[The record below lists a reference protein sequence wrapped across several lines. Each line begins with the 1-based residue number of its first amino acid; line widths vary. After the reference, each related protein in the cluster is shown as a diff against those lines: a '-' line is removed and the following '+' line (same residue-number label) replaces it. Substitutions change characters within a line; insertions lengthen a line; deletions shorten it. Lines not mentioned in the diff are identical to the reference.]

1 MFVLNNQLKLTTMKK
16 KYLIL
21 LLFFVGIITT
31 YSQNITVKGKISDS
45 NGISLPGV
53 NIVVKGTK
61 NSTSTGMDGDYTI
74 IAPNGAVLEFSFIGF
89 ESKEIKVT
97 GSSLN
102 IVLNESSQNLDEV
115 VVVGFSSQK
124 KANLTGAVA
133 KVNVERVLGS
143 RPVTDISKSLQG
155 TTPGLNIS
163 FNSGN
168 IGKSSNINI
177 RGAGTIVNGVVTGS
191 PLILVDGVP
200 SDMSL
205 LNPEDVASMSVLK
218 DAASA
223 SIYGARA
230 AFGVILITTKNGKDA
245 KGKVKFSYSNN
256 YGWSNPISL
265 IEFNDPTK
273 ELPAMIQAQARAGNA
288 NPESFG
294 MNYKTLLPGIIRWQ
308 EQYAS
313 SRNSNDKNMILGQDF
328 EAIGGK
334 LYFYRVWDPHKEMLK
349 QNAITAFHNLS
360 AQGSLGEK
368 SSFIVSLGVSDQ
380 EGVMN
385 INTENNKKINLNMGF
400 TTQLADWL
408 TGDFKIL
415 SSIQEYKSPFNYYN
429 SGLDTSGNGYFGY
442 YMRWGSYFPYG
453 TYNGVQ
459 FRHAAGY
466 MNNASM
472 NKRVENDTRFNTKL
486 TAQVTK
492 DFNIVGEYSINKNYL
507 TNKINGGQIPLWDW
521 WTSAADLVSGVP
533 TMMEP
538 GNDFVAQAKSS
549 YTINVANVY
558 ANYSKTFN
566 SVHNVKA
573 LGGLNTEWQSFERTY
588 ARRNTLLDK
597 NKPEF
602 NLAIGEQFTSPLTS
616 NSTMN
621 PGLSQ
626 YAIAGLFA
634 RVNYDYDGKYLLELN
649 ARYDGSSKFPTQEQ
663 WGFFPSASVGYR
675 ISNEKFM
682 ESTRG
687 WLNELKLRA
696 SVGSIGNQNIANNAF
711 LPVMTGSNPFWLG
724 SGATVP
730 PSVSLPSNVDAN
742 LTWEKVTTQDI
753 GLDLRIFNMLGM
765 TFDYYQ
771 RDTQGVLSPGK
782 TLPGSFGQN
791 AANTNSGNFRT
802 KGWELGINFNKDIT
816 KNVSVYTDLTLSDY
830 TSEVTEW
837 NNSSKLLGSFYAGQK
852 IGEIWGLTTE
862 RLIQSTDVVD
872 ATGLIVNGVDFKDVR
887 SGAFKYGPGDVLYK
901 DLNGDGKITRGKGT
915 ADDAGDL
922 SVIGN
927 TTPRYQYGIRLG
939 GNFYGLDIDAFF
951 QGVGKSQ
958 YWATSDLVLPFYNRT
973 DAMYANMNDY
983 WTPENTEAYYPNPYP
998 NHAANAF
1005 GSYAPGS
1012 NNFVSQS
1019 RYLLNMSYLRLKSL
1033 TVGYTIS
1040 KDLSKRVGVDKIRL
1054 YTSGFN
1060 LITFKDKNLPVD
1072 PEINE
1077 SEAAWGRTF
1086 PYTKT
1091 WSVGLQLAF

>member
-1 MFVLNNQLKLTTMKK
+1 MKK
-16 KYLIL
+16 LLQIS
-21 LLFFVGIITT
+21 LLFFLVQLTFAQT
-31 YSQNITVKGKISDS
+31 KTISGTIKNSSD
-45 NGISLPGV
+45 GFPIPGAT
-53 NIVVKGTK
+53 ILIKGTTK
-61 NSTSTGMDGDYTI
+61 SSVTDMDGKFQISASSSD
-74 IAPNGAVLEFSFIGF
+74 VLVISYMGF
-89 ESKEIKVT
+89 TTKEVT
-97 GSSLN
+97 VTSQSSINVSLVESSLN
-102 IVLNESSQNLDEV
+102 LDEIV
-115 VVVGFSSQK
+115 IVGFASQK

-133 KVNVERVLGS
+133 KVDVERVLGS
-143 RPVTDISKSLQG
+143 RPVTDITKALQG

-177 RGAGTIVNGVVTGS
+177 RGAGTIVNGTVTGS

-245 KGKVKFSYSNN
+245 KGKVKFAYSNN

-265 IEFNDPTK
+265 IEFNDPTV

-294 MNYKTLLPGIIRWQ
+294 MNYKTLLPGIINWQ
-308 EQYAS
+308 QKYAS
-313 SRNSNDKNMILGQDF
+313 TRSSNDKNMILGEDF
-328 EAIGGK
+328 DVIGGK
-334 LYFYRVWDPHKEMLK
+334 EYFYRVWDPHKEMLK
-349 QNAITAFHNLS
+349 KNAITSFHNFS
-360 AQGSLGEK
+360 AQGSLGDK

-385 INTENNKKINLNMGF
+385 ISTENNKRINLNMGMS
-400 TTQLADWL
+400 TQLTDWL
-408 TGDFKIL
+408 SGDFKIL

-429 SGLDTSGNGYFGY
+429 SGLDTPGNGYFGY

-453 TYNGVQ
+453 TYNGVS
-459 FRHAAGY
+459 FRHAPGY

-472 NKRVENDTRFNTKL
+472 NKRVENDMRINAKL

-492 DFNIVGEYSINKNYL
+492 DFNIIGEYSINNNYL

-521 WTSAADLVSGVP
+521 WTGAGDLVSGIP

-549 YTINVANVY
+549 YTINVANLY
-558 ANYSKTFN
+558 ANYSKTLN
-566 SVHNVKA
+566 SVHNIKV
-573 LGGLNTEWQSFERTY
+573 LGGLNSEWQSFERTY

-602 NLAIGEQFTSPLTS
+602 NLAIGDQFTSPLSS
-616 NSTMN
+616 NSTLN
-621 PGLSQ
+621 PGLSE
-626 YAIAGLFA
+626 YAIAGFFA
-634 RVNYDYDGKYLLELN
+634 RANYDYDGRYLLEVN

-663 WGFFPSASVGYR
+663 WGFFPSASAGYR

-682 ESTRG
+682 QGTRG
-687 WLNELKLRA
+687 WLNDLKIRA
-696 SVGSIGNQNIANNAF
+696 SIGSIGNQNIANNAF
-711 LPVMTGSNPFWLG
+711 LPVMTSSNPFWLG
-724 SGATVP
+724 SGSTVP
-730 PSVSLPSNVDAN
+730 PSVSLPNNVDAN

-753 GLDLRIFNMLGM
+753 GLDVRVLNMLGL

-771 RDTQGVLSPGK
+771 RDTKGVLSPGK
-782 TLPGSFGQN
+782 TLPGSFGQS
-791 AANTNSGNFRT
+791 AANTNSGNLRT
-802 KGWELGINFNKDIT
+802 KGWELGINFNKDLSKDIA
-816 KNVSVYTDLTLSDY
+816 VYADLTLSDY
-830 TSEVTEW
+830 TTEVTEW

-852 IGEIWGLTTE
+852 IGEIWGLTTD
-862 RLIQSTDVVD
+862 RLIQNTDNVD
-872 ATGLIVNGVDFKDVR
+872 ATGLIVNGVDFKDIR
-887 SGAFKYGPGDVLYK
+887 AGAFKYGAGDVLYK
-901 DLNGDGKITRGKGT
+901 DINGDLKISRGKGT
-915 ADDAGDL
+915 ADEPGDL

-939 GNFYGLDIDAFF
+939 GNLYGFDIDAFF
-951 QGVGKSQ
+951 QGVGERQ
-958 YWATSDLVLPFYNRT
+958 YWATSDLVLPFYSRT

-983 WTPENTEAYYPNPYP
+983 WTPDNTNAYYPNPFP
-998 NHAANAF
+998 KHDTNAF
-1005 GSYAPGS
+1005 GAYAPGS
-1012 NNFVSQS
+1012 NNFVAQS

-1033 TVGYTIS
+1033 TIGYTLS
-1040 KDLSKRVGVDKIRL
+1040 KDLSKRIGVDKIRP
-1054 YTSGFN
+1054 YISGFN

-1072 PEINE
+1072 PEIND
-1077 SEAAWGRTF
+1077 SEATWGRTF
-1086 PYTKT
+1086 PYSKT